1 MHPAIPIVL
10 IAALISLLEEDKPAP
25 PPAQVPESPKEHVVL
40 IPDAD
45 GKVGAVVITTSGGE
59 TVLDR
64 AYTAGDVFAQGKVE
78 RRDTDAATV
87 KDRFSG
93 ALGAR
98 PPVPVSVTVYF
109 VFGKDEL
116 TPESLAQFNRIKSE
130 LASRPAPEVVVI
142 GHTDR
147 VGAVEYNDKL
157 SLQRA
162 EAVRSALISAGVDAA
177 QIDIAG
183 RGEREPTVP
192 TADEVA
198 EPRNRRVEIMVR

>member
-1 MHPAIPIVL
+1 MHPAIPILL
-10 IAALISLLEEDKPAP
+10 IAGLIALLEEDKPAP
-25 PPAQVPESPKEHVVL
+25 APAQLPESPKEQVVL
-40 IPDAD
+40 LPDAD
-45 GKVGAVVITTSGGE
+45 GKVGAVIITTPGGE

-64 AYTAGDVFAQGKVE
+64 AYAAANVFSQGKVE

-87 KDRFSG
+87 KNRFAG

-98 PPVPVSVTVYF
+98 PPLAVSFTVHF
-109 VFGKDEL
+109 VFDKDEL
-116 TPESLAQFNRIKSE
+116 TPESLAQFNRIKVE

-147 VGAVEYNDKL
+147 VGAVEYNDRL
-157 SLQRA
+157 SLTRA
-162 EAVRSALISAGVDAA
+162 ATVRAALISAGIEAA
-177 QIDIAG
+177 QIDTAG